1 VILYN
6 PTKKRR
12 CKMSQSSGTS
22 LEPNVAGAL
31 SYALGWITGL
41 VFFLLEKDDDFVRF
55 HAMQSIVLFGLL
67 TIIWII
73 GMIFWWIVPVLAW
86 IVWTIVWIGTLILW
100 IILMIKAYQGEKWKL
115 PLIGDLAEKWQ
126 G

>member
-1 VILYN
+1 
-6 PTKKRR
+6 
-12 CKMSQSSGTS
+12 MSQSSGTN

-31 SYALGWITGL
+31 SYAFGWITGL

-55 HAMQSIVLFGLL
+55 HAMQSIILFGALSVV
-67 TIIWII
+67 WFI

-100 IILMIKAYQGEKWKL
+100 IMLMIKAYQGDKWKL
-115 PLIGDLAEKWQ
+115 PVIGDLAEKWQ